1 MIQRAPRPQ
10 GFELHSLASTHFG
23 ILGKDENNDE
33 DDHEKRKNIV
43 MSRNEIIEYFDYQ

>member
-33 DDHEKRKNIV
+33 DDYEKERILWLVNIT
-43 MSRNEIIEYFDYQ
+43 ILL